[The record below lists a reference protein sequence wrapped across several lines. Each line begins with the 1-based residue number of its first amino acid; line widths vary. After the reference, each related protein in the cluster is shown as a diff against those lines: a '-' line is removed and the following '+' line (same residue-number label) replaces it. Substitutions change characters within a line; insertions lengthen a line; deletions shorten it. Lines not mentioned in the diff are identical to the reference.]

1 MSGVGWGMVALIAS
15 VGGAIGLLVAARRLT
30 ASGRRVAPFLLR
42 RAGWL
47 LLTTLVVFTTSFFL
61 MRAVPGGP
69 FDDDRNLLPQVRRN
83 LESQFGLDR
92 PMHEQWLAALGG
104 LPTLDLGPS
113 MTLRDFTVREIIVQG
128 LPASLLLGLAALGW
142 MLLLGVP
149 AGIIAAVRRG
159 HRIDGAV
166 SAVASLGM
174 AIPNF
179 VLAGALMGPLVFW
192 TGWLPAAGL
201 QTASALVLPS
211 FCLGMPFAAQVAR
224 LVRTGMLEVLGQD
237 WIRTAR
243 AKGLPEHRVV
253 LGHALRGALLPV
265 VTFLGPALAGILT
278 GSLVIEQVFAI
289 PGVGTHFVQSALN
302 RDYTLALGMVM
313 LYTILVYLL
322 NAAADLILACIDP
335 RVELS

>member
-1 MSGVGWGMVALIAS
+1 MSGVWPGVLALVAFL
-15 VGGAIGLLVAARRLT
+15 GGSFGLLWAARRFS
-30 ASGRRVAPFLLR
+30 AAGRRVAPFVLR
-42 RAGWL
+42 RTGWL

-61 MRAVPGGP
+61 MHAVPGGP

-92 PMHEQWLAALGG
+92 PMVEQWLIGLGG
-104 LPTLDLGPS
+104 LPALDFGPS
-113 MTLRDFTVREIIVQG
+113 MTLRDFTVREVIAQG

-142 MLLLGVP
+142 MLVLGVP
-149 AGIIAAVRRG
+149 AGVVAAMKRG

-166 SAVASLGM
+166 SAIASLGM

-201 QTASALVLPS
+201 QSASALLLPS
-211 FCLGMPFAAQVAR
+211 FCLGVPFAAQVAR
-224 LVRTGMLEVLGQD
+224 LVRTGMLEVLNQD

-313 LYTILVYLL
+313 LYTILVYVL
-322 NAAADLILACIDP
+322 NAVADLILASLDP
-335 RVELS
+335 RVDLT

>member
-1 MSGVGWGMVALIAS
+1 MTGGVIALVALVAGS
-15 VGGAIGLLVAARRLT
+15 IGLLLAAGRLGR
-30 ASGRRVAPFLLR
+30 AGRRVTAFVFR
-42 RAGWL
+42 RTGWL
-47 LLTTLVVFTTSFFL
+47 LLTTLVVFTASFFL
-61 MRAVPGGP
+61 MHAVPGGP
-69 FDDDRNLLPQVRRN
+69 FDDDRNLLPQVRKN
-83 LESQFGLDR
+83 LEQRFGLDR
-92 PMHEQWLAALGG
+92 PLVEQWLVALGG
-104 LPTLDLGPS
+104 LPRFDFGPS
-113 MTLRDFTVREIIVQG
+113 MTLRDFTVREVIAQG
-128 LPASLLLGLAALGW
+128 FPPSLLLGLAALLW
-142 MLLLGVP
+142 MIVLGVP
-149 AGIIAAVRRG
+149 TGIVAALNRGRRL
-159 HRIDGAV
+159 DGAA
-166 SAVASLGM
+166 SAAASLGM
-174 AIPNF
+174 AVPNF

-201 QTASALVLPS
+201 GDASALLLPS
-211 FCLGMPFAAQVAR
+211 FCLGAPFAAQVAR

-313 LYTILVYLL
+313 LYTVLVYVL
-322 NAAADLILACIDP
+322 NAVADLLLAGLDP
-335 RVELS
+335 RVELT